1 LIEQMFASPASVAI
15 MYEIL
20 SAEENN
26 LLEVDVATL
35 TTAELIDHTL
45 ALEAVQ
51 VRLDV
56 ARRRLLAVRNARR
69 TGLTVKPPADEV
81 QVPTERPGR
90 AA

>member
-1 LIEQMFASPASVAI
+1 MH
-15 MYEIL
+15 EIL
-20 SAEENN
+20 SAEENQ

-35 TTAELIDHTL
+35 TTAELIDHML

-69 TGLTVKPPADEV
+69 AGLTTKPAV
-81 QVPTERPGR
+81 AERTR
-90 AA
+90 AAEHPERAA

>member
-1 LIEQMFASPASVAI
+1 MH
-15 MYEIL
+15 EIL
-20 SAEENN
+20 TDEENH

-56 ARRRLLAVRNARR
+56 ARRRLMAVRNARR
-69 TGLTVKPPADEV
+69 TGLTVKPPNDHL
-81 QVPTERPGR
+81 PLSTERPGR